1 MAKKIFLRDENN
13 VKVLPI
19 TRGELVLD
27 SSGNPAF
34 HSNEFLA
41 TESRPGLMSA
51 EDKKRIDD
59 LENTGPGADNKVAQV
74 NTTTSDV
81 YRLLFSETATDET
94 KTEGAR
100 KSAKLTFNPSTGVLQ
115 TTALIG
121 NLDGTYVNKLT
132 GYNKATSIAAI
143 EAVDSLLTALG
154 KLEFKAD
161 VAYNLINGAYD
172 GDGTIENLAE
182 ILKVL
187 EGISDTET
195 IQAIVGKYLPLSGGT
210 IEGEFGALTL
220 KRNNAYASAIRLEN
234 TSGVLGYI
242 GFNDDYSARLWDKNQ
257 NDIGILIH
265 SGNIGSYAFIPR
277 ADKLISNVDADNYWS
292 NGAYLNQTGNGSGN
306 SNFPNNYAMFLS
318 FNNGVSNYVTQFDMG
333 RGAAY
338 YRTKIDTWSKWYQFI
353 TDENIGSQS
362 VNYAT
367 SAGYADSA
375 GYSDRLGKT
384 WTEDINYTYGS
395 GSNLKI
401 ISNSTGTAGNFA
413 SGWQSGI
420 SVISDYVGWQL
431 TSYGGGEQN
440 PYFRSLQDNGVW
452 KPWQKLAF
460 ISDIPTSLPA
470 NGGNADT
477 VDNLHASDLFKA
489 YGTLGTENS
498 YDSNWG
504 QSVVTFAPVVN
515 GTYPESNPNVTIL
528 NLGNDYA
535 RRKQLAFNYNN
546 NNIYFRRRL
555 DSSWQPWVRLA
566 LASEIPSV
574 TNYYWADQL
583 ITNSAK
589 SNATPTFGNVNI
601 KSGTNAGLAIYTS
614 GDYSRIRFYN
624 PTNDNNATI
633 HYFATA
639 YGGSSRP
646 YVKDSLNLG
655 CSGFVTLGAWN
666 NPTIVVSGNTTTS
679 NSDGKVGIGT
689 TNPLTKLHLV
699 GNFTTSGDIYYTG
712 SLATNRMIRFLNNTA
727 DAYGNGIEIGGGGL
741 TVVGGGEAAS
751 LVSASVA
758 AEIENLV
765 LCADEVIEF
774 YSNCQSN
781 LASASK
787 MTFDKAGNL
796 SVPGH
801 IHINTSKALIQSQ
814 DSTSSY
820 TSAIIWYKGGV
831 SQGDYNPQI
840 GQHNTGGDGTG
851 SICIL
856 PYTTSTRPWGGT
868 VGLFLSKTQ
877 LLFENQNVLHAGNS
891 SVSSSGQTLTV
902 KINGVEKS
910 LTNTNTWYGDGLWAP
925 STNVTLNASANGQ
938 EWSFDIYRNSKTGCY
953 WRVWDSSLNTMLK
966 VNADDGKVSAPYGFV
981 GNLTGKASALTDLA
995 AEDVASATATKRKV
1009 WFSYDN
1015 GVTGRP
1021 ALSDQFTF
1029 QVSTSTLFVP
1039 HINGKITIPGGSY
1052 SWYQVQQYN
1061 SSNGNPSYYSSDC
1074 AIININSYTGW
1085 QPWIRGVDS
1094 ENGSWTIGQYTT
1106 NLHIGYIPKTNTSN
1120 DLTYRWD
1127 FAKDG
1132 STYFPGQ
1139 SFVNGTV
1146 RITPQL
1152 GDYQEGIRIQPKDSW
1167 SVLMLLG
1174 TDTTAAAAGTSAKSW
1189 GLFNNEGNFYIN
1201 RNSSNGNTGYELCN
1215 VNGKWG
1221 IGTVSPI
1228 QKLHVEGAGVFK
1240 NTSSTTYISDGIT
1253 IGAGDD
1259 TARYIT
1265 AYGKTGISYF
1275 NMGYAASSRNCAEL
1289 LFNYSSSGSDSNYA
1303 GLSMY
1308 GGENTIFVYPTY
1320 TKSTK
1325 YINAPGFVHPSYWS
1339 SAYALT
1345 SDGGVAHIGSMSVNS
1360 ANYAGYLPTC
1370 YIGGQQTNPQTYFNN
1385 GIGVR
1390 VAMTGMSSKG
1400 TSHWSDT
1407 LWINGY
1413 SGGDVQNMCALHF
1426 NRDGTPR
1433 MFISAQSNQASSYGT
1448 FYEVITGYNIGSQS
1462 VNYANSAG
1470 NADTVDGY
1478 HHTSFAKMAD
1488 VNNLMHS
1495 GNEFTYAAPAYS
1507 GDIWHNY
1514 RTSSWGTD
1522 GAITNYHFGNGAGGY
1537 ASVVASAFYESSD
1550 ERLKNFIRDVEVDLD
1565 KIRELPKKYFV
1576 WKKDASTF
1584 HIGTSAQAVQKLY
1597 PELVSSGPDGH
1608 LSVDYAKLSIIAL
1621 KAIDLIYDTIT
1632 DLKHENAL
1640 LKERVSKL
1648 EQLLVK

>member
-41 TESRPGLMSA
+41 TESQPGLMSA

-210 IEGEFGALTL
+210 LTGALIISDGADRKIVLDNTDAETNWNLISFRQNGVEYGYLGTVGDTNL
-220 KRNNAYASAIRLEN
+220 KWNSN
-234 TSGVLGYI
+234 T
-242 GFNDDYSARLWDKNQ
+242 
-257 NDIGILIH
+257 LIH

-277 ADKLISNVDADNYWS
+277 DAISSNTDANNLQ
-292 NGAYLNQTGNGSGN
+292 NGVYLNGTGNGTGN
-306 SNFPNNYAMFLS
+306 SNFPQTYSIISHFTQSDRYQSQISIGNPN
-318 FNNGVSNYVTQFDMG
+318 VYV
-333 RGAAY
+333 R
-338 YRTKIDTWSKWYQFI
+338 RKIDTWSEWVELI
-353 TDENIGSQS
+353 TNKNIGSQS

-477 VDNLHASDLFKA
+477 VDNLHASDLFRA
-489 YGTLGTENS
+489 YGTLGTGNS
-498 YDSNWG
+498 YDSDWG
-504 QSVVTFAPVVN
+504 QSVVTFDPVVN

-801 IHINTSKALIQSQ
+801 IHINASKSLIQSQ
-814 DSTSSY
+814 ASTSHY
-820 TSAIIWYKGGV
+820 TAAINWYKGGS
-831 SQGDYNPQI
+831 SQATYDPQI
-840 GQHNTGGDGTG
+840 GQHNTGGEKGTG

-856 PYTTSTRPWGGT
+856 PYATESSPWGGG
-868 VGLFLSKTQ
+868 VGLFISKTQ
-877 LLFENQNVLHAGNS
+877 LLFEYNTVLHSGNYSSILDNRYYTETEADGRFYPLAGNVNMSGDNKWIGSTMGGGTDYWRIGGYGS
-891 SVSSSGQTLTV
+891 SDNGICKITIGDNSNDKFQIEIADYSGTTYIPLEVVNTG
-902 KINGVEKS
+902 INITGTATMTRGVVGGYNNTSYS
-910 LTNTNTWYGDGLWAP
+910 LSTESFICNSWIRTKGSTGWYNEDYGGGWYMTDSTYVRVYNDKRVYNNNTSQYAFYTAGGMTASGNIYAARFVATAANSYQSNGGIILSNADIWG
-925 STNVTLNASANGQ
+925 LNA
-938 EWSFDIYRNSKTGCY
+938 IYT
-953 WRVWDSSLNTMLK
+953 
-966 VNADDGKVSAPYGFV
+966 A
-981 GNLTGKASALTDLA
+981 DLA
-995 AEDVASATATKRKV
+995 DVASEGYQFKRTNGNYDSIWCKDGTFY
-1009 WFSYDN
+1009 FSPNGHPDSGYGTNYTVTHSGNIYNYALPYNGWWSSDSGQNVDN
-1015 GVTGRP
+1015 ANGM
-1021 ALSDQFTF
+1021 TF
-1029 QVSTSTLFVP
+1029 VYGNHGSP
-1039 HINGKITIPGGSY
+1039 NGWGILCTFDY
-1052 SWYQVQQYN
+1052 QYN
-1061 SSNGNPSYYSSDC
+1061 SSYKFQLFAEGYSAAGMYYRCRSSDRGGWTDWKTV
-1074 AIININSYTGW
+1074 IDSGNI
-1085 QPWIRGVDS
+1085 R
-1094 ENGSWTIGQYTT
+1094 
-1106 NLHIGYIPKTNTSN
+1106 
-1120 DLTYRWD
+1120 
-1127 FAKDG
+1127 
-1132 STYFPGQ
+1132 
-1139 SFVNGTV
+1139 
-1146 RITPQL
+1146 
-1152 GDYQEGIRIQPKDSW
+1152 
-1167 SVLMLLG
+1167 
-1174 TDTTAAAAGTSAKSW
+1174 
-1189 GLFNNEGNFYIN
+1189 
-1201 RNSSNGNTGYELCN
+1201 
-1215 VNGKWG
+1215 
-1221 IGTVSPI
+1221 
-1228 QKLHVEGAGVFK
+1228 
-1240 NTSSTTYISDGIT
+1240 
-1253 IGAGDD
+1253 
-1259 TARYIT
+1259 
-1265 AYGKTGISYF
+1265 
-1275 NMGYAASSRNCAEL
+1275 
-1289 LFNYSSSGSDSNYA
+1289 
-1303 GLSMY
+1303 
-1308 GGENTIFVYPTY
+1308 
-1320 TKSTK
+1320 
-1325 YINAPGFVHPSYWS
+1325 
-1339 SAYALT
+1339 
-1345 SDGGVAHIGSMSVNS
+1345 
-1360 ANYAGYLPTC
+1360 
-1370 YIGGQQTNPQTYFNN
+1370 
-1385 GIGVR
+1385 
-1390 VAMTGMSSKG
+1390 
-1400 TSHWSDT
+1400 
-1407 LWINGY
+1407 
-1413 SGGDVQNMCALHF
+1413 
-1426 NRDGTPR
+1426 
-1433 MFISAQSNQASSYGT
+1433 
-1448 FYEVITGYNIGSQS
+1448 SQS

-1470 NADTVDGY
+1470 SVAWGNITGKPSTFTPSTHYHNYFPENTAVYFRDPNNASWRGGMYWGSAGNEALCFTVVNSNTSIRFFIGSDLANWASTTWSNTPKLNIHSSGITVDG
-1478 HHTSFAKMAD
+1478 S
-1488 VNNLMHS
+1488 
-1495 GNEFTYAAPAYS
+1495 
-1507 GDIWHNY
+1507 
-1514 RTSSWGTD
+1514 
-1522 GAITNYHFGNGAGGY
+1522 
-1537 ASVVASAFYESSD
+1537 ASATAFYESSD

-1584 HIGTSAQAVQKLY
+1584 HIGTSAQAIQKLY
-1597 PELVSSGPDGH
+1597 PELVSSNTDGY

-1648 EQLLVK
+1648 EQMLIK